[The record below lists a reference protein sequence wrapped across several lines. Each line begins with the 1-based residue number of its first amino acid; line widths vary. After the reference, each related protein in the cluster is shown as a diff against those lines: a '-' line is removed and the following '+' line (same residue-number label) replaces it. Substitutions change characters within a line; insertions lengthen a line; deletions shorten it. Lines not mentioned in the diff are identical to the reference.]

1 MLLLDQQWGK
11 QVFTSEC
18 LSAVRSENLLR
29 ALKEV
34 DLRPKARV
42 VLEHFSSKDW
52 RFSVQVQVS
61 FGLQNL

>member
-18 LSAVRSENLLR
+18 LSAVRPENLLR

-34 DLRPKARV
+34 DLRPKACV

-52 RFSVQVQVS
+52 HILVQAQVP